1 MRSRENLRRI
11 LKGQLLKGDTTLTSG
26 KQRHYYIDCRP
37 LVLDPFARVII
48 TSQLAQVLT
57 RVFTIIPCKDFDGVG
72 GPTFSG
78 ALMAVAFANLIAPY
92 SLVVPFAYHT
102 TKHQLIVPESKIL
115 NVVLVDDVLST
126 GGTLVEMYKKCVEHG
141 YNVKAAAVII
151 DREEPES
158 QEMRQ
163 LFPILS
169 IFTARE
175 INDEV

>member
-11 LKGQLLKGDTTLTSG
+11 LKGQLLKKDVTLTSG
-26 KQRHYYIDCRP
+26 KKSHFYIDCRP

-48 TSQLAQVLT
+48 ASQMAQVLT
-57 RVFTIIPCKDFDGVG
+57 QKFTVIPCSDFDAIG

-78 ALMAVAFANLIAPY
+78 AMMAVAFSNLVAPY
-92 SLVVPFAYHT
+92 SLVIPFAYHS
-102 TKHQLIVPESKIL
+102 TKHQLIVPEAKIR
-115 NVVLVDDVLST
+115 NVVLVDDILST
-126 GGTLVEMYKKCVEHG
+126 GGTLVAMYKLCVERG
-141 YNVKAAAVII
+141 WNVLAGAVIV

-158 QEMRQ
+158 VEMRK

-175 INDEV
+175 VADEV

>member
-26 KQRHYYIDCRP
+26 KQSHYYIDCRP

-57 RVFTIIPCKDFDGVG
+57 QRFSVIPCNEFQAIG

-78 ALMAVAFANLIAPY
+78 AIMAVAFANLVAPY
-92 SLVVPFAYHT
+92 SLVIPFAYHS
-102 TKHQLIVPESKIL
+102 TKHQLIVPEGKIQ

-126 GGTLVEMYKKCVEHG
+126 GGTLTAMYNQCIARG
-141 YNVKAAAVII
+141 YNVVAVAVII

-158 QEMRQ
+158 QDMRK
-163 LFPILS
+163 LFPVLS

>member
-1 MRSRENLRRI
+1 MRSKENLRRI

-26 KQRHYYIDCRP
+26 KKSHYYIDCRP

-48 TSQLAQVLT
+48 TSQIAQVLT
-57 RVFTIIPCKDFDGVG
+57 QQFIIIPCHDFDAVG

-92 SLVVPFAYHT
+92 SLIIPFAYHT
-102 TKHQLIVPESKIL
+102 TKDQLIVPEAKIQ

-126 GGTLVEMYKKCVEHG
+126 GGTLVSMYKKCVARDW
-141 YNVKAAAVII
+141 NVKAAAVII

-158 QEMRQ
+158 MDMRK

-169 IFTARE
+169 IFTAKE
-175 INDEV
+175 IADEV

>member
-11 LKGQLLKGDTTLTSG
+11 LKGQLLKKDVTLTSG
-26 KQRHYYIDCRP
+26 KKSHFYIDCRP

-48 TSQLAQVLT
+48 TSQIAQVLT
-57 RVFTIIPCKDFDGVG
+57 KEFTIIPCKEFDAIG

-78 ALMAVAFANLIAPY
+78 AIMAVAFSNLLSPY
-92 SLVVPFAYHT
+92 SLVIPFAYHS
-102 TKHQLIVPESKIL
+102 TKHQLIVPEGKIQ

-126 GGTLVEMYKKCVEHG
+126 GGTLVAMHKLCVERG
-141 YNVKAAAVII
+141 YNVKAAVVII

-158 QEMRQ
+158 MDMRN

-175 INDEV
+175 IQDEV

>member
-11 LKGQLLKGDTTLTSG
+11 LKGQLLKKDVTLTSG
-26 KQRHYYIDCRP
+26 KKSHFYIDCRP

-48 TSQLAQVLT
+48 TSQIAQVLT
-57 RVFTIIPCKDFDGVG
+57 KVFTIIPCKEFDAIG

-78 ALMAVAFANLIAPY
+78 AIMAVAFSNLLAPY
-92 SLVVPFAYHT
+92 SLVIPFAYHS
-102 TKHQLIVPESKIL
+102 TKHQLIVPEGKIQD
-115 NVVLVDDVLST
+115 VVLVDDVLST
-126 GGTLVEMYKKCVEHG
+126 GGTLVAMNQLCVERG
-141 YNVKAAAVII
+141 YNVKAAVVIV

-158 QEMRQ
+158 MGMRE

-175 INDEV
+175 IQDEV